1 MATQV
6 KVITNYTKMNKI
18 EIPLSKTKLLFGISG
33 SILFV
38 ALGIWLFTHAND
50 FQRSLQLL
58 RNPTIIKGV
67 GIASI
72 LFFGAI
78 CIYGIKKMFDKTIGL
93 TIDENGIFDNTNAS
107 SVGLIKW
114 TDIKEIKTEQ
124 VASTKFLLIYTAN
137 PDYYLEKVRGFKRKL
152 MEGNNRMYGTPLSI
166 TSNTLKCNF
175 NDLEK
180 LIAERLN
187 EQRERIPNR

>member
-1 MATQV
+1 
-6 KVITNYTKMNKI
+6 MNKI
-18 EIPLSKTKLLFGISG
+18 EIPLSKTKLQFGIGVSVMFVLLG
-33 SILFV
+33 LFFLTTMAEQQARV
-38 ALGIWLFTHAND
+38 
-50 FQRSLQLL
+50 
-58 RNPTIIKGV
+58 NPTMVKGV

-72 LFFGAI
+72 LFFGATG
-78 CIYGIKKMFDKTIGL
+78 IYGIKKMFDKTIGL

-114 TDIKEIKTEQ
+114 TDITAIKTEQ

-137 PDYYLEKVRGFKRKL
+137 PDFYLDKVKGFKRKL

-166 TSNTLKCNF
+166 TSNTLKYNF

-180 LIAERLN
+180 IINDRLD
-187 EQRERIPNR
+187 EQRERKLTA